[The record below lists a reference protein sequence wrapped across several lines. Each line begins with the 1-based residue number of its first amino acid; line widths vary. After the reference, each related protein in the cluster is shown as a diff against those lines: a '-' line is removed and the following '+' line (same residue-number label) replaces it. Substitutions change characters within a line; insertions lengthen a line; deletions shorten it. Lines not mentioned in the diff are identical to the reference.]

1 MPRCRR
7 SAWGIIAFAIAI
19 ASSLSAQEFR
29 GSLGGRVIDP
39 QQAVVP
45 GVKIVA
51 TNQDNGAKFQTV
63 SGADGDYSLTF
74 LPPGNYSL
82 IAETQGFKKYINN
95 NVRVQTNEHE
105 QLDITLTVGGV
116 DQAVTV
122 TAEASMIET
131 STASTGQVIGTH
143 QIENMPMNGR
153 TPLVLAQLAYAV
165 TPNSDPTFAR

>member
-7 SAWGIIAFAIAI
+7 PAWGIIIAFAMAI

-74 LPPGNYSL
+74 LPPGNCSL
-82 IAETQGFKKYINN
+82 TAETEGFKKYINN

-122 TAEASMIET
+122 TAEASMI
-131 STASTGQVIGTH
+131 
-143 QIENMPMNGR
+143 
-153 TPLVLAQLAYAV
+153 
-165 TPNSDPTFAR
+165 